1 MGEGIVENV
10 IWHQENRGNYE
21 LSIVA
26 RLKGPL
32 VSNVQYILRLEDPQ
46 GQIID
51 YLTTL
56 DGFKE
61 LGKLFLTLHDFC
73 KHKIY
78 PDEKDVDKLKELLT
92 AENIKNF
99 VELMKLS
106 RTRKK

>member
-1 MGEGIVENV
+1 LNEENV
-10 IWHQENRGNYE
+10 EHIVWHQKNRGDYK

-32 VSNVQYILRLEDPQ
+32 VSNVQYILRLIDPQ

-61 LGKLFLTLHDFC
+61 LGELFLALHDLC

-78 PDEKDVDKLKELLT
+78 PDEKDVDRLKELLT
-92 AENIKNF
+92 PDNIKNF
-99 VELMKLS
+99 AEFMKLS
-106 RTRKK
+106 